1 MRVGLAAH
9 SSVCRPMVALRAG
22 ASNFTCTYKVE
33 MWVLFVFVRWGGLV
47 MSAIGLW
54 IDGVMKLS
62 SKWAL

>member
-1 MRVGLAAH
+1 
-9 SSVCRPMVALRAG
+9 MVALRAG